1 MLLKKRLAAFIAAA
15 MLLSLVSGCSTTADS
30 SVAEER
36 STLPQSV
43 ASEAAETE
51 TPTNDESV
59 PQVESEPAEDDA
71 SIEESAESVYPLSED
86 QVTLTYWGP
95 DISSS
100 NTALPTYGDLEA
112 YDFWP
117 FVEEQTG
124 VKLDMTIVSMMSESE
139 QLSLVLASGDYMDIM
154 AINEAQVSGGMTA
167 LLNQEIATDIA
178 DIVEEYMPNY
188 YAYISANEDTLK
200 LSYNDDGQMAGTRS
214 WAEYYVPNQGL
225 VVRQDL
231 MEELG
236 LETPNTIGEL
246 YDVLV
251 AFKDYG
257 MEAPL
262 WMGNSGQ
269 NTVSIVGA
277 FGSCGYAGD
286 RDSTTDHL
294 YIEDGKVVSAL
305 TSDNYKAYLEL
316 MNQWYQEG
324 LINSDFATNTDME
337 GSSSSVLRNETG
349 VINAMYGQALSL
361 QTSLNVDNPNA
372 QLCALPTPVQNE
384 GDVNPFVNDSPLSNT
399 SWRVITT
406 ACKDVELAA
415 RYIDWWYT
423 EDGYLTANYGTK
435 GLSYELDDDGKPYY
449 ADAVINNSFGIDASS
464 AVEAYVTTNPVF
476 GLISMD
482 RTVYLA
488 GEQWVDDLMTVWV
501 EQCSNEQV
509 LPTGVS
515 PTSGE
520 TEKVTAVLGDITTAA
535 STYILQFIIGD
546 KDLSQWDSYCAEIEA
561 MGLQDVIAIYQ
572 TAYERYMAR

>member
-1 MLLKKRLAAFIAAA
+1 MLLKKRLWAIIAAA
-15 MLLSLVSGCSTTADS
+15 MILALFAGCGESAS
-30 SVAEER
+30 SVETSASDHLSTVSAEE
-36 STLPQSV
+36 TPATQTT
-43 ASEAAETE
+43 EAAESDPTPE
-51 TPTNDESV
+51 TDQSSV
-59 PQVESEPAEDDA
+59 SSENEM
-71 SIEESAESVYPLSED
+71 ETVYPLSEEL
-86 QVTLTYWGP
+86 VTLTYWGP

-117 FVEEQTG
+117 YVEEQTG
-124 VKLDMTIVSMMSESE
+124 VKLDMTIVSMMNEAE

-178 DIVEEYMPNY
+178 DVVEEYMPNY
-188 YAYISANEDTLK
+188 YAYISADEDTLK
-200 LSYNDDGQMAGTRS
+200 LCYNDDGQMAGTRS

-236 LETPNTIGEL
+236 LELPNTIDEL
-246 YDVLV
+246 YEVLV
-251 AFKDYG
+251 AFRDYG
-257 MEAPL
+257 MDAPL
-262 WMGNSGQ
+262 WIGTSGQ
-269 NTVSIVGA
+269 NSVSIVGA
-277 FGSCGYAGD
+277 MGSCGYAGD
-286 RDSTTDHL
+286 RGSTTDHL

-305 TSDNYKAYLEL
+305 TSDNYKDYLEL
-316 MNQWYQEG
+316 MNQWYAEG
-324 LINSDFATNTDME
+324 LINSDFATNTDMDAATA
-337 GSSSSVLRNETG
+337 SMLKNETG

-361 QTSLNVDNPNA
+361 QTSLNVDNPDA
-372 QLCALPTPVQNE
+372 QLCALPTPVQKD

-406 ACKDVELAA
+406 ACEDVELAA

-423 EDGYLTANYGTK
+423 EDGYLTANYGTR
-435 GLSYELDDDGKPYY
+435 GLSYELDENGEPYY
-449 ADAVINNSFGIDASS
+449 ADAVVNNSFGIDASS
-464 AVEAYVTTNPVF
+464 AVEAYVTTNPIF

-488 GEQWVDDLMTVWV
+488 GQQWVDDMMTIWV

-515 PTSGE
+515 LTSEE
-520 TEKVTAVLGDITTAA
+520 TEQVTAALSDITTAA
-535 STYILQFIIGD
+535 STYTLQFIMGD
-546 KDLSQWDSYCAEIEA
+546 KDLSEWDSYCAELEA
-561 MGLQDVIAIYQ
+561 MGLGDVVEIYQ
-572 TAYERYMAR
+572 AAYERYVAR